1 MYPIN
6 ANGFSVV
13 TSDFCD
19 YTCFIMAR
27 PKTPTE
33 KYRGTYV
40 RIRVTKAE
48 RAEILRRSREAQ
60 AKNESVWIRERL
72 LGDQ

>member
-1 MYPIN
+1 MAVN
-6 ANGFSVV
+6 SAEGLEKSVG
-13 TSDFCD
+13 
-19 YTCFIMAR
+19 R
-27 PKTPTE
+27 PKQKPE
-33 KYRGTYV
+33 KYRGVYV

>member
-1 MYPIN
+1 MQIMKK
-6 ANGFSVV
+6 NG
-13 TSDFCD
+13 
-19 YTCFIMAR
+19 R
-27 PKTPTE
+27 PKTHPDLY
-33 KYRGTYV
+33 KGTYV